1 MTPGAV
7 STRGAG
13 ARAIEAATR
22 AVQQAKRAS
31 NALYCDGLSTR
42 APPVDFT
49 SLGLLGWNRYGAQS
63 LFQLAD
69 GGV

>member
-1 MTPGAV
+1 MSTTLATPGAV

-13 ARAIEAATR
+13 AWAAEAATH

-31 NALYCDGLSTR
+31 DALYRDGLSTR

-49 SLGLLGWNRYGAQS
+49 SLGLLGWN
-63 LFQLAD
+63 
-69 GGV
+69 